1 VSLPVIIYVL
11 TALSAV
17 VVVLTRLRMR
27 HGQGAGRAHVGNRLL
42 DLHTGSGVLAVV
54 VWTVFLIAPED
65 SPAGRATVG
74 IIGLGLYW
82 VVTVAGL
89 LILVRWLPSHGK
101 HASDGAHDSWS
112 DGPGLSVLAHVGM
125 LVGVLVFTY
134 AYLNGKG

>member
-27 HGQGAGRAHVGNRLL
+27 GGQGAGRFHVGNRLL
-42 DLHTGSGVLAVV
+42 DVHTVCGTLAVV
-54 VWTVFLIAPED
+54 IWTIFLIAPKD
-65 SPAGRATVG
+65 SPLGSSTMG

-82 VVTVAGL
+82 IVTIVGL

-101 HASDGAHDSWS
+101 HASEGTQDSWS
-112 DGPGLSVLAHVGM
+112 EGPGLSVLAHVGM
-125 LVGVLVFTY
+125 LVGVLVFTF
-134 AYLNGKG
+134 AYLTSAV

>member
-1 VSLPVIIYVL
+1 MSLPVIVYVL

-27 HGQGAGRAHVGNRLL
+27 HGQGAGRFHVGNRLL
-42 DLHTGSGVLAVV
+42 DLHTVSGVLALV

-65 SPAGRATVG
+65 SPAGSATVG

-82 VVTVAGL
+82 IVTVAGL

-101 HASDGAHDSWS
+101 HASDGAQDRWS

-134 AYLNGKG
+134 SYLTAKV